1 MKKFI
6 VLITCALMCAACC
19 QKEKS
24 SAKGCCQKEKTSAG
38 DCCKKKKTAG
48 EGCCQK
54 EKASNE
60 GCCKKGTLTFDN
72 ADFYTADG
80 KFNEEAGKD
89 AILRLMKYYK
99 YPVTDKT
106 RSQLWVS
113 DYGTGRFTEVGLAAI
128 MYAND
133 TKDRYMLQDMFLL
146 PNQMLPEHWHEKP
159 ENDLPAKME
168 GWLVRNGMSYIVG
181 EGEDNLASF
190 PEIKIPASHTGGV
203 TVKNAVKTLPGEFV
217 PLAKVFSHHWQIAGP
232 QGAIITEVANV
243 HDGDAV
249 RHQVKE
255 INNHFLG
262 K

>member
-1 MKKFI
+1 MKNL
-6 VLITCALMCAACC
+6 VLIITCVLVFAACS
-19 QKEKS
+19 QGKKPAGKDEKS
-24 SAKGCCQKEKTSAG
+24 SV
-38 DCCKKKKTAG
+38 

-54 EKASNE
+54 EKS
-60 GCCKKGTLTFDN
+60 CCQKDSLAFNN
-72 ADFYTADG
+72 ADFYKDG

-89 AILRLMKYYK
+89 AIIRLMKYYN

-113 DYGTGRFTEVGLAAI
+113 DYGTGHFTEVGLAAI

-159 ENDLPAKME
+159 DSDLPAKME
-168 GWLVRNGMSYIVG
+168 GWLVRNGLSYIVG

-190 PEIKIPASHTGGV
+190 PEIKIPAAHTGGV
-203 TVKNAVKTLPGEFV
+203 TVKNVIKTLPGEFV
-217 PLAKVFSHHWQIAGP
+217 PLSKVFTHHWQFAGP

-243 HDGDAV
+243 HANEAV
-249 RHQVKE
+249 RHQVKS
-255 INNHFLG
+255 INDYFLG